1 MNDYLQDFLDH
12 LYDHDKSEQTI
23 RAYFADLSAFVTWI
37 QEQTCESFSPQMI
50 TPLDLVNYR
59 KKLKDDEK
67 SPATINRH
75 IASMSAFC
83 KWCHQSDL
91 ISTDPS
97 ENIKTVDRE
106 PIGPKSLER
115 KEQLALVRAAQRSGR
130 KRDLAII
137 NILLHTGIRV
147 SELCHLKTDDISIDG
162 RKGLIKV
169 AQGKGNKVRFVP
181 LNSTAIKTLKSH
193 IESSKINNISNIKN
207 RSVFYGQKGNPI
219 TVRGVRHLVKR
230 HSYNA
235 KIKGVT
241 PHTLRH
247 TCAKNLIDAGQPI
260 DRVAKILGHS
270 NINTTSIYTMPTE
283 ADLQRTVESISW
295 E

>member
-23 RAYFADLSAFVTWI
+23 RAYFADLSAFAVWI

-83 KWCHQSDL
+83 KWCYQSDL
-91 ISTDPS
+91 ISSDPS

-130 KRDLAII
+130 KRDLTII
-137 NILLHTGIRV
+137 NLLLHTGIRV
-147 SELCHLKTDDISIDG
+147 SELCQLKTDDILIDG
-162 RKGLIKV
+162 RKGFIKV
-169 AQGKGNKVRFVP
+169 AQGKGNKTRLVP
-181 LNSTAIKTLKSH
+181 LNSTAINSIKSH
-193 IESSKINNISNIKN
+193 IGNTADKGTGKNNNKN
-207 RSVFYGQKGNPI
+207 VFYGQKGNPI
-219 TVRGVRHLVKR
+219 TVRGVRHLIKR